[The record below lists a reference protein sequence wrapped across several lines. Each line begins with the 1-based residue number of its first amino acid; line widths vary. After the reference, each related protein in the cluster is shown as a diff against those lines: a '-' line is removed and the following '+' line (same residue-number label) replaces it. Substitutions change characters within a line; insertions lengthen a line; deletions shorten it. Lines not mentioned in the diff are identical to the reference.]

1 MKFKIPWEKILSIF
15 IKLNRAQQQ
24 IQTKKMKQKSFQTKN
39 TSSKPNDGF
48 KKPFQVG
55 ETLVVKMHAFGPNK
69 LGLSQLPNGYTVV
82 FPIAGKDISFS
93 DDVRVSIESISSG
106 QLKYATAK
114 VLDIS
119 KDKTNSARNLP
130 VQAGEILDVS
140 ISKVGPK
147 GSGFAEPFE
156 NYPIFVPNGQLGDQ
170 LKVQITRVR
179 AEYAFGKPVE
189 TSLFS
194 KMNSGKSPASSA
206 QMSLKYSGT
215 NVSENLSSALMQ
227 NSQFHLVLPKTS
239 KMYRGYAVVKLNG
252 LIVFI
257 KLALGAKLG
266 DSVRIQ
272 TMKVGSNY
280 AVAKIVQVSPLSKSD
295 KLMRAKSRVFQMIQT
310 GMHFGEKAIR
320 CHANMRK
327 YVWYRKK
334 GLNQNRPLL
343 KRDRYYIN
351 LLKTRRCLQKALK
364 QLAKYAAKGKT
375 FLFVGTKKSASALI
389 ARTALFTK
397 TSFFVNTR
405 WLGGMLTNWKTIL
418 KSISQIKPIL
428 KEKQKMIQTILE
440 KRQKIKYGFIKKVN
454 LLKKRGEKLMAK
466 GRLLITKLKK
476 NKTLLVDQSQELFHK
491 KQEILSKNR
500 VFIEKYSQLK
510 RKKNELVQVYQNLL
524 QKRSVL
530 LFQKQNLWNQLQ
542 KNQSR
547 LKEFKQLFLIGQ
559 ELLKLKK
566 TAKQQQNQIFT
577 VSYSTVQEF
586 AFQEAGQS
594 FTVPNPSNE
603 ILNKM
608 IQSMKMKY
616 ENSGVSAISS
626 NQNRSKSAEVSEK
639 VADTVV
645 LSKLL
650 NKFTSFLPFI
660 KVYMENQ
667 ILRHQNLQM
676 LIETN
681 QKNLDQVQNQCVTV
695 QSYSKQLSIQ
705 LEKVKGK
712 LLNQQKTLKVL
723 RTKLKRLAA
732 EQRLLKFLPK
742 LRHLQSSQEKM
753 AKIVQILMKKFV
765 DPKMTLPMEEIYDRR
780 FKFTSKKIAAARKQK
795 WQRLEKYFGG
805 ITKMAKM
812 NKKQISNNVAI
823 IIGQKNEMN
832 AVRECQ
838 KLGIKMF
845 TFVDTDCN
853 PKFSDHIIPV
863 NDDSRNSVKFVL
875 QEMLTHIRLAQKLR
889 QKIDLRKAHK
899 YSKKI

>member
-1 MKFKIPWEKILSIF
+1 
-15 IKLNRAQQQ
+15 
-24 IQTKKMKQKSFQTKN
+24 MKQKSFQTKN
-39 TSSKPNDGF
+39 TPSKSNEGF

-55 ETLVVKMHAFGPNK
+55 ETLVVKMHALGPNK

-82 FPIAGKDISFS
+82 FPIAGKNISFS
-93 DDVRVSIESISSG
+93 DDVRVSIESICSG

-114 VLDIS
+114 VLEIM
-119 KDKTNSARNLP
+119 KDKTNSSRNLP

-156 NYPIFVPNGQLGDQ
+156 NYPIFVPNVQLGDQ
-170 LKVQITRVR
+170 LKIQITRVR

-194 KMNSGKSPASSA
+194 KMNSGKSRPSTSQSRWAASSA
-206 QMSLKYSGT
+206 QMSLKYLPANSGT

-252 LIVFI
+252 FIVFV

-466 GRLLITKLKK
+466 GRLLITKLKQ

-510 RKKNELVQVYQNLL
+510 RKKNELAQNYQILL

-586 AFQEAGQS
+586 SFQEAGQN
-594 FTVPNPSNE
+594 FTVPNPSND

-616 ENSGVSAISS
+616 ENPGVSSVSS
-626 NQNRSKSAEVSEK
+626 NQNRSKSADVSQK
-639 VADTVV
+639 ASDTVV

-660 KVYMENQ
+660 KVSMENQ

-676 LIETN
+676 LLETN
-681 QKNLDQVQNQCVTV
+681 QKNLDQVQNQCGTV

-889 QKIDLRKAHK
+889 QKIDLRKARK

>member
-1 MKFKIPWEKILSIF
+1 
-15 IKLNRAQQQ
+15 
-24 IQTKKMKQKSFQTKN
+24 MKQKSFQTKN
-39 TSSKPNDGF
+39 TPSKSNEGF

-55 ETLVVKMHAFGPNK
+55 ETLVVKMHALGPNK

-82 FPIAGKDISFS
+82 FPIAGKNISFS
-93 DDVRVSIESISSG
+93 DDVRVSIESICSG

-114 VLDIS
+114 VLEIM
-119 KDKTNSARNLP
+119 KDKTNSSRNLP
-130 VQAGEILDVS
+130 FQAGEILDVS

-156 NYPIFVPNGQLGDQ
+156 NYPIFVPNVQLGDQ
-170 LKVQITRVR
+170 LKIQITRVR

-194 KMNSGKSPASSA
+194 KMNSGKSRPSTSQSRWAASSA
-206 QMSLKYSGT
+206 QMSLKYLPANSGT

-252 LIVFI
+252 FIVFV

-466 GRLLITKLKK
+466 GRLLITKLKQ

-510 RKKNELVQVYQNLL
+510 RKKNELAQNYQILL

-586 AFQEAGQS
+586 SFQEAGQN
-594 FTVPNPSNE
+594 FTVPNPSND

-616 ENSGVSAISS
+616 ENPGVSSVSS
-626 NQNRSKSAEVSEK
+626 NQNRSKSADVSQK
-639 VADTVV
+639 ASDTVV

-660 KVYMENQ
+660 KVSMENQ

-676 LIETN
+676 LLETN
-681 QKNLDQVQNQCVTV
+681 QKNLDQVQNQCGTV

-889 QKIDLRKAHK
+889 QKIDLRKARK